1 MGFAMLTHISTFMPP
16 KLTCTQ
22 NINWLKIND
31 RDVCTYP
38 DAEGRRTILHI
49 PAVRTQARE
58 ACSES
63 INGMLLL

>member
-1 MGFAMLTHISTFMPP
+1 MT
-16 KLTCTQ
+16 
-22 NINWLKIND
+22 
-31 RDVCTYP
+31 VTYVRIQSRK
-38 DAEGRRTILHI
+38 GRRTVTILHI